1 MSALTQNSIEWLEFR
16 KTKVGASD
24 APIIMEISPWKT
36 PYQLW
41 EEKLGIRETF
51 TTGAMQRGT
60 NMEEE
65 ARQAF
70 EQETGIAMFPMVKI
84 HPENDWMIA
93 SLDGIDIEEKHI
105 VEIKCPG
112 KEDHFTAV
120 NNMVPDKYYP
130 QLQHQLAVTYLEKAY
145 YFSYT
150 RSGTALVVVER
161 DDKFISK
168 MIKKEKE
175 FYDCM
180 MEFVPPKLI
189 DRDFIQRD
197 DLEWQEISS
206 LYLDVQN
213 QLKFLEEQEKLMK
226 DRLISLAGRS
236 NARGSGI
243 KLSKVVRK
251 GAVDYQM
258 VPELKG
264 INLEKYRKPAIE
276 TWRILSESTSQA

>member
-1 MSALTQNSIEWLEFR
+1 MHAMIQNSQEWLEFR

-41 EEKLGIRETF
+41 EEKLGIRETIM
-51 TTGAMQRGT
+51 TSAMQRGT
-60 NMEEE
+60 DMEEE

-70 EQETGIAMFPMVKI
+70 ERETGIAMFPMVKI
-84 HPENDWMIA
+84 HPENEWMMA
-93 SLDGIDIEEKHI
+93 SLDGISLDEKNI
-105 VEIKCPG
+105 LEIKCPG

-120 NNMVPDKYYP
+120 SNMVPDKYYP
-130 QLQHQLAVTYLEKAY
+130 QLQHQLAVTGLEKAY
-145 YFSYT
+145 YYSYT
-150 RSGTALVVVER
+150 RSGSALVSVGR
-161 DDKFISK
+161 DDKYISK

-180 MEFVPPKLI
+180 MEFLPPKLTE
-189 DRDFIQRD
+189 RDYVERNDI
-197 DLEWQEISS
+197 EWQELSNA
-206 LYLDVQN
+206 YLETQKL
-213 QLKFLEEQEKLMK
+213 LKSLEEQEKLMK
-226 DRLISLAGRS
+226 ERLISLAGRS
-236 NARGSGI
+236 NAKGGGI

-251 GAVDYQM
+251 GSVDYQM

-276 TWRILSESTSQA
+276 TWRVLSDSNRQA